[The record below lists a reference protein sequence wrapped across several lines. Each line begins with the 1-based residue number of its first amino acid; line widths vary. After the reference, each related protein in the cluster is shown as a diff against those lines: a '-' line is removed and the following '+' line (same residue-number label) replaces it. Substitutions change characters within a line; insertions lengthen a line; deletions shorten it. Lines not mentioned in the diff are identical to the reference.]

1 MRRTIVVCISLGL
14 LFVPS
19 ASAHDRQRSGGGV
32 QDRHAELRRDVD
44 AMTARLGGQRAT
56 SQQVIAD
63 AQRLTSGYRSLVPF
77 VRGFQPADYVL
88 NIELAR
94 RSLEWLARATLL
106 FGRDPLVASAFL
118 RSYDAIGGFYGDYGP
133 FYRPGAF
140 VAFAGATRLARRLI
154 FDGRDPNRFEREL
167 ERYALAYG
175 TLAAYGGAF
184 QTPWTAAYDLPQSA
198 PPLRQPEHSVELKPV
213 ELPDVDASRLDAE
226 QQAEWTNARERFRTV
241 APRVHAARVL
251 LNELSERL
259 QQENIALHPVDAAN
273 ALKMQGYLED
283 AVDLINE
290 GRFDTAIEALT
301 RADYMR
307 AKLKSVTGQ

>member
-1 MRRTIVVCISLGL
+1 MRRTILVGISLGL
-14 LFVPS
+14 MFVPS
-19 ASAHDRQRSGGGV
+19 ASAREGQQGGGRG

-44 AMTARLGGQRAT
+44 AMTARLAGQRPT
-56 SQQVIAD
+56 SQQAIAD

-77 VRGFQPADYVL
+77 VRGFRPADYVL

-94 RSLEWLARATLL
+94 RSLEWLARATPL
-106 FGRDPLVASAFL
+106 FGRDPLAASAFL
-118 RSYDAIGGFYGDYGP
+118 RSYDAIGGFYGDSAP

-154 FDGRDPNRFEREL
+154 LDGRDPNRFEREL

-175 TLAAYGGAF
+175 TLAAYSGAF
-184 QTPWTAAYDLPQSA
+184 QTPWTTAYDLPQSA
-198 PPLRQPEHSVELKPV
+198 PPPPGPERTVELKPV
-213 ELPDVDASRLDAE
+213 ELPDIDASGLDAE
-226 QQAEWTNARERFRTV
+226 QQGAWTDARERFRTV

-259 QQENIALHPVDAAN
+259 QHESIALHPVDAAN

-283 AVDLINE
+283 AVDLIRE
-290 GRFDTAIEALT
+290 GRFHTAIEALT

>member
-77 VRGFQPADYVL
+77 VRGFRPADYVL

-106 FGRDPLVASAFL
+106 FGRDPIAASAFF
-118 RSYDAIGGFYGDYGP
+118 RSYDAIGGVYCGLCAFFPPRALFSLCRGGP
-133 FYRPGAF
+133 PARPPGRHRR
-140 VAFAGATRLARRLI
+140 VLWRLWSVLPARRICRLCRC
-154 FDGRDPNRFEREL
+154 DTSG
-167 ERYALAYG
+167 
-175 TLAAYGGAF
+175 
-184 QTPWTAAYDLPQSA
+184 
-198 PPLRQPEHSVELKPV
+198 PPPESRRQRPEPV
-213 ELPDVDASRLDAE
+213 
-226 QQAEWTNARERFRTV
+226 
-241 APRVHAARVL
+241 
-251 LNELSERL
+251 
-259 QQENIALHPVDAAN
+259 
-273 ALKMQGYLED
+273 
-283 AVDLINE
+283 
-290 GRFDTAIEALT
+290 
-301 RADYMR
+301 RA
-307 AKLKSVTGQ
+307 